1 MRAVANFSLLQV
13 CAHTP
18 APLDGKSNR
27 THCSVSI
34 LKRKQWQVVI
44 PKSRPPTYPP
54 SGPCHPSSPSSPL
67 TALSPQSMVL
77 PEFYLP
83 CLNLKSMCTEVAIFT
98 QEGKKKNHPPFTCFC
113 AFFFLSH
120 LFCIYKQKIFYLF
133 FFSRSWFLSF
143 FFFPIVF

>member
-98 QEGKKKNHPPFTCFC
+98 QEGKKKSPSIYLLLCL
-113 AFFFLSH
+113 FFPESFVLH
-120 LFCIYKQKIFYLF
+120 LQTKDILPF

-143 FFFPIVF
+143 FFFR